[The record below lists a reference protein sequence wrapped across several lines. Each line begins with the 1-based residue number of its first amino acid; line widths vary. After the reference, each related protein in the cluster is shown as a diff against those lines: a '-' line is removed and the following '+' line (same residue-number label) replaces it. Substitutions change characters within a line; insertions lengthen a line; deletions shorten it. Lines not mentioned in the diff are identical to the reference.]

1 MERFLT
7 ILWLLLIP
15 TQLGRHF
22 WLDESSVMGV
32 RIDFLSIILYATDI
46 AWFLWILNKL
56 RVGSCRFR
64 VKELFCFQNFILLLF
79 VVINIIFAEAR
90 WVALYRWF
98 RLWQWWVTWQ
108 LIRKKKLETRNG
120 KLETQKIIKNNL
132 RWIVPLWIIFESF
145 LGLAQ
150 VIKGGSINGIF
161 WWIGERKFTYGGIG
175 IAQIRFFDE
184 GWIRAYGSFSHPNS
198 LAGFLLLAWWYW
210 RTNLPPAPFFD
221 KTGVKYFS
229 FTRIFY
235 WVVNW
240 SAILGIVLSGSRV
253 VWVLTLLMLIVEQLP
268 LGKNFWKDRK
278 FIGKIFLFSG
288 VIMLLLGLISINYR
302 IKDFLG
308 GWDIQSLQKREK
320 LALSALKII
329 KDTPL
334 FGVGLG
340 NFLVKL
346 PSYQSAGFYWM
357 QPVHNIFLLL
367 WSEVGILGMLLF
379 LVYISESFLKIK
391 WRKMYWFLL
400 IVGVSGM
407 MDHYWVTLPQ
417 NSWLLAIILG
427 LI

>member
-7 ILWLLLIP
+7 IFWLLLIP

-32 RIDFLSIILYATDI
+32 RIDYLSFILYATDI
-46 AWFLWILNKL
+46 AWFLWLIFKIKNEKLDFKKQINKL
-56 RVGSCRFR
+56 
-64 VKELFCFQNFILLLF
+64 LTFQNFILLLF
-79 VVINIIFAEAR
+79 VLVNVSFAQAR
-90 WVALYRWF
+90 WVAIYHWL
-98 RLWQWWVTWQ
+98 RLWQWWITWQ
-108 LIRKKKLETRNG
+108 LIKSG
-120 KLETQKIIKNNL
+120 KLVNMNKIKEIL
-132 RWIVPLWIIFESF
+132 RSIVPIWIIFESF

-150 VIKGGSINGIF
+150 VIKGGSINGLL

-198 LAGFLLLAWWYW
+198 LAGFLLLAWWWFRQQFRSSGGQGFNRVWYW
-210 RTNLPPAPFFD
+210 
-221 KTGVKYFS
+221 
-229 FTRIFY
+229 I
-235 WVVNW
+235 VNW

-253 VWVLTLLMLIVEQLP
+253 VWVLTLLMLVVEQLP

-278 FIGKIFLFSG
+278 FIGKIFLFFG
-288 VIMLLLGLISINYR
+288 VIMLLLGLISVNYR
-302 IKDFLG
+302 IRDFLG

-320 LALSALKII
+320 LALSALKMI

-340 NFLVKL
+340 NFMVKL
-346 PSYQSAGFYWM
+346 PSYQGNGFYWM
-357 QPVHNIFLLL
+357 QPVHNIFLLV
-367 WSEVGILGMLLF
+367 WSEVGVLGMILF
-379 LVYISESFLKIK
+379 LIFIAEHFLKIK
-391 WRKMYWFLL
+391 WRKKYWFLL
-400 IVGVSGM
+400 IVGISGM